1 MNSESTPRSLINCP
15 QHISNSRANCFISCT
30 YLKERKSRL
39 VYPKKTAIRN
49 HAANEKRQ
57 EIATFKFVK
66 FFLCK
71 G

>member
-1 MNSESTPRSLINCP
+1 MNSESTPRSLINCL

-49 HAANEKRQ
+49 HAAIEKRQ

-66 FFLCK
+66 FFLRK